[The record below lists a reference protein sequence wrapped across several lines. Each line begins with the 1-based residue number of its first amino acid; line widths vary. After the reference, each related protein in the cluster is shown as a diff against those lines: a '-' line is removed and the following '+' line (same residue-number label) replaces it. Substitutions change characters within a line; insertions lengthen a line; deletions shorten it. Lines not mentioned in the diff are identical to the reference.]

1 MTSDFVGLNGSASLT
16 VSEADL
22 ATSLGSGDVPVLG
35 TPAVLALCEAA
46 TVAAVEELLD
56 EGKTSVGAHIELDHV
71 APSRVGAEVEAHA
84 EVTVVDRSRVTFRV
98 EAREGDDLIAPG
110 TVVRY
115 IVDRARFE

>member
-98 EAREGDDLIAPG
+98 EAREGDDLIARG